1 MSKLEDFIYVKDFAL
16 SPEICEEICLKYEL
30 TEGKYKGETFGGVTP
45 DVKDTFDFSMPI
57 NDDKWKRVHNL
68 LLNSIKEEMAN
79 YKEQLQKKTGDVYV
93 EDELN
98 LSGMLIQKYDK
109 NKGRYTWHNDQHTD
123 ISGNE
128 PHSRQVTF
136 IFYLN
141 DVEDG
146 GETEFKFLKIKPK
159 RGRLLFFPSDEIY
172 IHRGNVPISDD
183 KYIITNWLTK
193 KSSNQI
199 N

>member
-1 MSKLEDFIYVKDFAL
+1 MTKLEDFIYIKDFVL

-30 TEGKYKGETFGGVTP
+30 TEGKHKGETLGGVSP
-45 DVKDTFDFSMPI
+45 DVKYTTDYNI
-57 NDDKWKRVHNL
+57 QYNDDKWKRVFNL
-68 LLNSIKEEMAN
+68 LLNSIKEEMVN
-79 YKEQLQKKTGDVYV
+79 YKEQLQKKTGDVYLNN
-93 EDELN
+93 ELHV
-98 LSGMLIQKYDK
+98 SGMLIQKYDE
-109 NKGRYTWHNDQHTD
+109 NKGKYTWHNDQHTD

-128 PHSRQVTF
+128 SIIRQVTF

-172 IHRGNVPISDD
+172 IHRGNVPRSND
-183 KYIITNWLTK
+183 KYIITNWLSY
-193 KSSNQI
+193 SSNK
-199 N
+199 